1 MKLNMRQMIASTIP
15 AVANTTKITVRE
27 ISTAPITSTGLPSY
41 GVPPIIIITSTLIYF
56 YNKIVLLLHSCP
68 LNDKL
73 STAGTLISTVPIL
86 SLPTD
91 KPELIVDIVSS
102 SVEQIFKQSA
112 CMWGLF
118 LLSGIIL

>member
-1 MKLNMRQMIASTIP
+1 MASTIP
-15 AVANTTKITVRE
+15 AVANTMKITVRE

-41 GVPPIIIITSTLIYF
+41 GVPPIIIITSTLHKIYF

-68 LNDKL
+68 LNVKL